1 MSGTGTQL
9 AAQVPDA
16 SLPGNRTL
24 LAHLLHALNQPLT
37 GLQCSMEIALSGR
50 RQPEQYISTLR
61 EGLELTARMR
71 ILVAAMREVDDFP
84 QDGDI
89 LKNCHRFLLDGL
101 LRETATELHPVAE
114 ARTIQLLTASH
125 PALILLADR
134 RLLAALLFRLLE
146 SALSLAREGT
156 ELRVA
161 ATQEAGRAVLAVSWT
176 DGPRPEHSP
185 FSRPELGLLIAQAGW
200 QRSGAE
206 WERRSTSEGQICTVR
221 LPLASPEEL
230 SGSGLMAGLSNPSRS
245 NSSRSNP
252 SLPSGLE
259 NLK

>member
-1 MSGTGTQL
+1 MSGAGTQL
-9 AAQVPDA
+9 AMQVPDA
-16 SLPGNRTL
+16 AMLEGRGL

-50 RQPEQYISTLR
+50 RQPEQYISMLR
-61 EGLELTARMR
+61 DGLDLTARMR
-71 ILVAAMREVDDFP
+71 ILVAAIREVADLP
-84 QDGDI
+84 QDDLG
-89 LKNCHRFLLDGL
+89 NCHRFLLDGL

-114 ARTIQLLTASH
+114 ARNIRLLTASH

-134 RLLAALLFRLLE
+134 RLLAALLFRFLE

-161 ATQEAGRAVLAVSWT
+161 ATQDAGRAVLAVSWT

-185 FSRPELGLLIAQAGW
+185 FSRAELGLLIAQAGW

-206 WERRSTSEGQICTVR
+206 WERRSTAESQTCTVR
-221 LPLASPEEL
+221 LPLASPEQL
-230 SGSGLMAGLSNPSRS
+230 AGTSLVANLPNPSVPGGS
-245 NSSRSNP
+245 ESR
-252 SLPSGLE
+252 
-259 NLK
+259 K